1 MVRIARSATPF
12 RACTCGGDVV
22 ECTDPSASRSANS
35 REMNSPALSVWMV
48 PTVLAGVERCELSSA
63 LNSAKNRF
71 TQDGASVR
79 DFRKYT
85 TLNRE

>member
-1 MVRIARSATPF
+1 MVRIALSATPF

-22 ECTDPSASRSANS
+22 ACTELLASRSANS
-35 REMNSPALSVWMV
+35 RETNSPALSVWMV
-48 PTVLAGVERCELSSA
+48 PTVLAGVERRELSSA
-63 LNSAKNRF
+63 LNSAKKRF

-85 TLNRE
+85 TLKRE